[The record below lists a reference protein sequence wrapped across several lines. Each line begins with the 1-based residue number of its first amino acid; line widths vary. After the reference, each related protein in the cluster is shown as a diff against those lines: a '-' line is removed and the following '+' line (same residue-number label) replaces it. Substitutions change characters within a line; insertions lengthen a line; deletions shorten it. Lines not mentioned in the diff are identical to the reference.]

1 MTRKE
6 ISELILRRLAGG
18 DPTDDFPVTL
28 QEINLWLD
36 QAVAASAMR
45 NYTDSVSVDGIEFVG
60 DAYYTT
66 FKNIFLAK
74 DSVTQDFYGTL
85 PAMPVAV
92 PRGHD
97 ISSVYLQIT
106 SPTVSLSPPLVRMN
120 PQQLSFAHSL
130 PFPKTTPRYWVEGN
144 QVYVRGFDG
153 TDYTARNITI
163 RMVGSAGKR
172 LLTDELLI
180 PSDYLPFVI
189 EYIMKNFLPT
199 QNGPKDTVN
208 DGNDIK

>member
-1 MTRKE
+1 MIRKE
-6 ISELILRRLAGG
+6 ICELIQRRLAGG

-45 NYTDSVSVDGIEFVG
+45 NYADSVNVDGIEFVG

-66 FKNIFLAK
+66 FKNIVLAR
-74 DSVTQDFYGTL
+74 DSVTRDFFGTL
-85 PAMPVAV
+85 PAMPVGV

-97 ISSVYLQIT
+97 ISAAHLQIT
-106 SPTVSLSPPLVRMN
+106 LPAPGLSAPLVRMN
-120 PQQLSFAHSL
+120 PQQLSFAHTLPYPSL
-130 PFPKTTPRYWVEGN
+130 TPRYWVEGN
-144 QVYVRGFDG
+144 QIYVRGFDG
-153 TDYTARNITI
+153 TDYTGRSITI
-163 RMVGSAGKR
+163 RMIGSAGRR

-199 QNGPKDTVN
+199 QNGPKDTIN